1 MSPFFLSV
9 TLFLCMSSI
18 YYIGCLIYIPDVLF
32 VFQMSDIH
40 VWAPLNPGHSL
51 MYKYA
56 LVMYMAQSSTE
67 GALESNLREKS
78 TRIATIV
85 AMAPIEISSIHLC
98 NCIQYTRLMY

>member
-1 MSPFFLSV
+1 
-9 TLFLCMSSI
+9 MSSM

-56 LVMYMAQSSTE
+56 LVMYMAQNSTE

-85 AMAPIEISSIHLC
+85 AMAPIEISSFTSVIAFSIPDSCIDLALVLC
-98 NCIQYTRLMY
+98 TCPV